1 MSLKRV
7 SRKRDDALARTDW
20 AEVERLLA
28 KHYSCAG
35 FEVDHCGTGSG
46 LSRYD
51 GGIDLKLR
59 RGEEFIIVQCK
70 HWNAMKVPHND
81 VHELMGLM
89 VNQGATGAILITSGE
104 FTRAAIEAA
113 TRQGHV
119 QLVDGDNLRLMLGP
133 LPEPQEVPISRF
145 AEFMSSGLGQNAK
158 GAAKYAGERLLNAAE
173 DRIRGGGRGS
183 VVSGAAGVTA
193 KVLIF
198 KAVVGLLVPILIA
211 LAFMGWVKNVFRPDY
226 LMPNAPAASAL
237 DESQHPVAQQQPA
250 QRQVLVIEQVETAPT
265 YTPREPKPE
274 EIREQQRKAEEAI
287 KILEATTPELYQ
299 GRPGQVRGQ

>member
-28 KHYSCAG
+28 KHYSYAG

-46 LSRYD
+46 VSRYD

-59 RGEEFIIVQCK
+59 SREEFIIVQCK

-81 VHELMGLM
+81 VHQLIGLM
-89 VNQGATGAILITSGE
+89 VNEGATGAILITSGE

-113 TRQGHV
+113 TKQGHV
-119 QLVDGDNLRLMLGP
+119 QLVDGDDLRQMLGP

-145 AEFMSSGLGQNAK
+145 AELMSSDLGQNAK
-158 GAAKYAGERLLNAAE
+158 GAAKYAGERLLNTAE

-183 VVSGAAGVTA
+183 VVSRAVGVT
-193 KVLIF
+193 LIF
-198 KAVVGLLVPILIA
+198 KVVVGLLVPILIA
-211 LAFMGWVKNVFRPDY
+211 LAFMGWVKNVFRSDY

-237 DESQHPVAQQQPA
+237 AQSQRPVAQQQPA
-250 QRQVLVIEQVETAPT
+250 RAQTLVIEQVETAPA
-265 YTPREPKPE
+265 YTPHEPTPE

>member
-28 KHYSCAG
+28 KHYSYGG
-35 FEVDHCGTGSG
+35 FEVDHCGTGSRV
-46 LSRYD
+46 SRYD

-59 RGEEFIIVQCK
+59 RDEEFIIVQCK

-81 VHELMGLM
+81 VHQLIGLM
-89 VNQGATGAILITSGE
+89 INEGATGAILITSGE

-113 TRQGHV
+113 TKQGHV
-119 QLVDGDNLRLMLGP
+119 QLVDGDKLRQMLGP
-133 LPEPQEVPISRF
+133 LPEPREVPISRF
-145 AEFMSSGLGQNAK
+145 SELMSLDLGQNAK
-158 GAAKYAGERLLNAAE
+158 GAAKYSGERSLNAAE

-183 VVSGAAGVTA
+183 VVRAVGVTA

-198 KAVVGLLVPILIA
+198 RMVVGLLVPILIA
-211 LAFMGWVKNVFRPDY
+211 LAFMGWVKKVFRPDY
-226 LMPNAPAASAL
+226 LMPNAPAASTL
-237 DESQHPVAQQQPA
+237 VQSQRPVAQQHPA
-250 QRQVLVIEQVETAPT
+250 RAQTLVAEQVETVPT
-265 YTPREPKPE
+265 YTPHEPTPQ
-274 EIREQQRKAEEAI
+274 EIREQRRKAEEAI